1 MNRARKK
8 IEQTRKKTMDIK
20 ILKYENDV
28 KYMKKMEMEKI
39 KEEKSHP
46 NYSLME
52 SRIKSNQE
60 I

>member
-20 ILKYENDV
+20 ILKYENDI

-39 KEEKSHP
+39 KE
-46 NYSLME
+46 
-52 SRIKSNQE
+52 
-60 I
+60 